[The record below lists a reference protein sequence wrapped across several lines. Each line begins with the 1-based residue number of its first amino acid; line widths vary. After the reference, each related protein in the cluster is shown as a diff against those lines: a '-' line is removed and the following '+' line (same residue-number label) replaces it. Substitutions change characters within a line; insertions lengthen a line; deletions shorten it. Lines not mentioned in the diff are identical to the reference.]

1 MAQELL
7 FSSRVAKIVLREK
20 IMVQARLA
28 AEKQKC
34 TVIESFHGEVKLI
47 KRANP
52 FQPRL
57 VTLNFSNLK
66 DCLDYV
72 SENNFEISVVHSGKA
87 KNNHP

>member
-1 MAQELL
+1 
-7 FSSRVAKIVLREK
+7 
-20 IMVQARLA
+20 MVQARLP

-57 VTLNFSNLK
+57 VTLNFSTLK

-87 KNNHP
+87 KNDRRT

>member
-1 MAQELL
+1 
-7 FSSRVAKIVLREK
+7 
-20 IMVQARLA
+20 MVQARLA

-57 VTLNFSNLK
+57 VTLNFSTLK

-72 SENNFEISVVHSGKA
+72 SENNFEISVVHSRKA